1 MLLCAIVCCSTIL
14 IAMFK
19 VGRLCAKDSRNAR
32 GRVNLGRGNQSE
44 LGASLPDILRRQSN
58 IIRINTTTASSTK
71 RISTSKLSPSPA
83 TLTTHT
89 KYTTSPIMPRQSR
102 GPASA
107 PKRPSVP
114 TPQSRSAPQQPAQAR
129 QASTVAQPPAN
140 QHAPPPAAPQQAA
153 PAASGGSGLFG
164 QMASTAA

>member
-1 MLLCAIVCCSTIL
+1 MLC
-14 IAMFK
+14 
-19 VGRLCAKDSRNAR
+19 RDSRNRERKDEEAEGAKVQPITAR
-32 GRVNLGRGNQSE
+32 AFGLRSFPCGGLSYLQLDHHQTSFLRSITSATEEYISQSE
-44 LGASLPDILRRQSN
+44 LPASPKIKPKPH
-58 IIRINTTTASSTK
+58 I
-71 RISTSKLSPSPA
+71 TS
-83 TLTTHT
+83 
-89 KYTTSPIMPRQSR
+89 IMPRQSR

-140 QHAPPPAAPQQAA
+140 QHAPPPAAAAPQQAA

>member
-1 MLLCAIVCCSTIL
+1 MKS
-14 IAMFK
+14 
-19 VGRLCAKDSRNAR
+19 R
-32 GRVNLGRGNQSE
+32 GRKSAANH
-44 LGASLPDILRRQSN
+44 GASVRPSLRAKLGTLLYHHHQTSFLRS
-58 IIRINTTTASSTK
+58 ITSATEHY
-71 RISTSKLSPSPA
+71 ISRSESPA
-83 TLTTHT
+83 STQTPTNDPHNST
-89 KYTTSPIMPRQSR
+89 IMPRQSR

-114 TPQSRSAPQQPAQAR
+114 TPQSRSAPQHPAQAR

>member
-1 MLLCAIVCCSTIL
+1 VILCDGIDRNVLCRWSALRKYSSSATTSCAEEPIS
-14 IAMFK
+14 FK
-19 VGRLCAKDSRNAR
+19 PRYL
-32 GRVNLGRGNQSE
+32 
-44 LGASLPDILRRQSN
+44 ILRRQSS
-58 IIRINTTTASSTK
+58 ITHQHHHRLFSPTK
-71 RISTSKLSPSPA
+71 RISTSKLSASLASP
-83 TLTTHT
+83 TTQPNT
-89 KYTTSPIMPRQSR
+89 TTSPIMPRQSR
-102 GPASA
+102 GAASA

-129 QASTVAQPPAN
+129 QASTYAQPPAN

>member
-1 MLLCAIVCCSTIL
+1 MLC
-14 IAMFK
+14 
-19 VGRLCAKDSRNAR
+19 RDSRNRERKDEEAEGAKVQPITAR
-32 GRVNLGRGNQSE
+32 AFGLRSFPCGLSYSTIIKHHFCAPSSPPLNKSRNPNRQHLLKHQSK
-44 LGASLPDILRRQSN
+44 PH
-58 IIRINTTTASSTK
+58 TSTN
-71 RISTSKLSPSPA
+71 
-83 TLTTHT
+83 
-89 KYTTSPIMPRQSR
+89 MPRQSR

-140 QHAPPPAAPQQAA
+140 QHAPPPAAAAPQQAA

>member
-1 MLLCAIVCCSTIL
+1 
-14 IAMFK
+14 
-19 VGRLCAKDSRNAR
+19 
-32 GRVNLGRGNQSE
+32 
-44 LGASLPDILRRQSN
+44 
-58 IIRINTTTASSTK
+58 
-71 RISTSKLSPSPA
+71 
-83 TLTTHT
+83 
-89 KYTTSPIMPRQSR
+89 MPRQSR

-129 QASTVAQPPAN
+129 QASTVAQPPAAA
-140 QHAPPPAAPQQAA
+140 QHAPPPAAAAPQQAA

>member
-1 MLLCAIVCCSTIL
+1 MDILERLVAMLC
-14 IAMFK
+14 
-19 VGRLCAKDSRNAR
+19 RDSRNRERKSEEAEGAKVQPITAR
-32 GRVNLGRGNQSE
+32 AFGLRSFPCGLSYFDHHQTSFLRSITSATTYISQSE
-44 LGASLPDILRRQSN
+44 
-58 IIRINTTTASSTK
+58 
-71 RISTSKLSPSPA
+71 SP
-83 TLTTHT
+83 
-89 KYTTSPIMPRQSR
+89 TSPKNHSKPHISIIMPRQSR

-140 QHAPPPAAPQQAA
+140 QHAPPPAAAAPQQAA

>member
-1 MLLCAIVCCSTIL
+1 
-14 IAMFK
+14 
-19 VGRLCAKDSRNAR
+19 
-32 GRVNLGRGNQSE
+32 
-44 LGASLPDILRRQSN
+44 
-58 IIRINTTTASSTK
+58 
-71 RISTSKLSPSPA
+71 
-83 TLTTHT
+83 
-89 KYTTSPIMPRQSR
+89 MPRQSR

-140 QHAPPPAAPQQAA
+140 QHAPPPAAAAPQQAA